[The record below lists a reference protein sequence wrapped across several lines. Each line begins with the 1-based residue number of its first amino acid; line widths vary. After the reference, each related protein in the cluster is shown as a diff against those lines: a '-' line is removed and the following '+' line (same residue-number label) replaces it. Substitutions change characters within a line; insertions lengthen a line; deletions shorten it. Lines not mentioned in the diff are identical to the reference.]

1 MFAQDGRD
9 LPVLGVRPTLSF
21 DTLSLGW
28 IPLLMSYR
36 DQRQRPQDDPLL
48 QPGSRAL
55 AEYVLLFFAALGLIL
70 ILASLLVS
78 MLNGIYN
85 DIGLGNQVLE
95 TPLP

>member
-1 MFAQDGRD
+1 M
-9 LPVLGVRPTLSF
+9 T
-21 DTLSLGW
+21 
-28 IPLLMSYR
+28 YR

-48 QPGSRAL
+48 HPGSRAL

-70 ILASLLVS
+70 ILASLLAS